1 MLEKMHSSLNE
12 TALES
17 SPTSSLKAQL
27 LHNLKDSKE
36 YRRAFVE
43 EKVRTQLAVQIKTIR
58 EQRQMGRTI
67 FAVLLGK
74 VYSWVFRLEDP
85 NQAPPTVPS
94 LLNVADVFDV
104 DLDIKFRRF
113 SDLLNQI
120 EYMGPESLKVPSF
133 EEELKNGAF
142 DVIEMR
148 VPMNTAA
155 SETPDNDQ
163 KQRLNVAPP
172 VRAEG
177 RQLEPREAM
186 VGGQK

>member
-12 TALES
+12 TSLES
-17 SPTSSLKAQL
+17 NPTSSLKAQL
-27 LHNLKDSKE
+27 LYNLKNSKE
-36 YRRAFVE
+36 YRSAFVE

-85 NQAPPTVPS
+85 NQAPPTIPS

-104 DLDIKFRRF
+104 DLQIKFRRF
-113 SDLLNQI
+113 SDLLNEI
-120 EYMGPESLKVPSF
+120 EHMEPESFRVPSF
-133 EEELKNGAF
+133 EDEVKNGAF
-142 DVIEMR
+142 DVLEMHA
-148 VPMNTAA
+148 PKNMAA
-155 SETPDNDQ
+155 SETPDDAQN
-163 KQRLNVAPP
+163 QRLNVAPP
-172 VRAEG
+172 IRMEG

-186 VGGQK
+186 AGGI